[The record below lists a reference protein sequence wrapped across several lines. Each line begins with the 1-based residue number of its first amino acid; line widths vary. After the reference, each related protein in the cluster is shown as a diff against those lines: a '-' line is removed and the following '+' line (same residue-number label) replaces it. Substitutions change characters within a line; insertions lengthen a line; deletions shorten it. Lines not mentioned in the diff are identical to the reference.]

1 MNIINP
7 LPGDKL
13 TRPKGVFTHTG
24 IYTGYDRVFHST
36 PERGPHISSLDE
48 FAAGKLV
55 TVHPANDADRPAILA
70 RVRSELERQ
79 QQYDPVFNNC
89 QHVSSRAEVG
99 HATSEDLMAI
109 ALITTMLIL
118 AFLMSRGQ

>member
-1 MNIINP
+1 MNIINA

-13 TRPKGVFTHTG
+13 SRPKGVFTHTG
-24 IYTGYDRVFHST
+24 IYIGHDQVFHST
-36 PERGPHISSLDE
+36 PGRGPHISSLNE

-55 TVHPANDADRPAILA
+55 TVDPANDADRPAILA

-89 QHVSSRAEVG
+89 QHVSSRAQVG
-99 HATSEDLMAI
+99 HATSEDLIAI
-109 ALITTMLIL
+109 TLLTTMLIL
-118 AFLMSRGQ
+118 AFMMSRGL